1 MYKYFV
7 IGFYIL
13 CWMLFFKSCSVDETT
28 LDNLSFEDSMDY
40 FIDNMVLLVSLVVGT
55 IYLVVTKVWED

>member
-7 IGFYIL
+7 IGFYVL
-13 CWMLFFKSCSVDETT
+13 GWMFFFKSCSVDETT

-40 FIDNMVLLVSLVVGT
+40 FIDNMVLFVSLVVGT
-55 IYLVVTKVWED
+55 IYLVGTKVWKD